1 MKKVDFFI
9 VGAPKCGT
17 TAMYSYLKSHPEV
30 FFPERKEPHY
40 FGSDLD
46 FHNQPRISLKDYIGL
61 FVDAKPNQKLGDA
74 SVFYLMSTTAA
85 EQIKAYNPSAKII
98 IMLRNPVD
106 VMHSFHSQRLF
117 NGTENI
123 DSFPEAVAA
132 ESDRREG
139 KRMPARIGLRQGL
152 FYHDLVNFADQV
164 KRYFDVFGREAIH
177 VVFYEDLST
186 DLLGS
191 YQKLCAFLEIDTS
204 FQPVFETVNSN
215 KVIRFGW
222 LRDMLKHKPPA
233 LSAVGRIL
241 LPTAALRKSFRNAAM
256 QLNMVTQPRAP
267 VAQEIRS
274 QLATELTP
282 SIEKLEQLLG
292 RDLERWRSRPVPG
305 PEEGAATTAA
315 G

>member
-30 FFPERKEPHY
+30 FFPERKEPHH

-46 FHNQPRISLKDYIGL
+46 FCDQPRISFQDYVGL
-61 FVDAKPNQKLGDA
+61 FANAKPGQKLGDA
-74 SVFYLMSTTAA
+74 SVFYLLSTTAA
-85 EQIKAYNPSAKII
+85 REIKAYNPSAKII

-123 DSFPEAVAA
+123 DSFPEAIAA

-152 FYHDLVNFADQV
+152 FYRDLVSFADQV
-164 KRYFDVFGREAIH
+164 ERYFDVFGREEVH
-177 VVFYEDLST
+177 VIFYDDLST
-186 DLLGS
+186 DLPGT
-191 YQKLCAFLEIDTS
+191 YQKLCAFLGIDGS

-222 LRDMLKHKPPA
+222 LRDILKQKPPA
-233 LSAVGRIL
+233 LSAVGRLL
-241 LPTAALRKSFRNAAM
+241 LPSAALRQSFRNAATRI
-256 QLNMVTQPRAP
+256 NMVNQPRTPIAP
-267 VAQEIRS
+267 EIRT

-292 RDLERWRSRPVPG
+292 HDLGRWRSKPG
-305 PEEGAATTAA
+305 SGREGRIAETAA